1 MKKCR
6 FNDPSA
12 VAAYFDGAMERDV
25 EEEFGRHLLA
35 CRECAG
41 ALLNLERDL
50 FLMTT
55 VEFARHP
62 RKLFRSQARFRLAR
76 GGLDLWEP
84 AEGIGAGGFVPFAL
98 SPVRGGEGGKGGY
111 RLLKAGVT
119 VDLKGERGDTV
130 SLDVRGAAGRSV
142 FLYRGGRLVE
152 ARSRVEEE
160 QFTIDK
166 LERGNYLLFIKECGA
181 VDFTVE

>member
-6 FNDPSA
+6 FNDPSD
-12 VAAYFDGAMERDV
+12 VAAYFDGAMERGV

-62 RKLFRSQARFRLAR
+62 RKLFRTRARFRLGR
-76 GGLDLWEP
+76 GGLDLRNP
-84 AEGIGAGGFVPFAL
+84 AEGTAAGGFVPFAL
-98 SPVRGGEGGKGGY
+98 SPVRGGEGAQRGY

-142 FLYRGGRLVE
+142 LLYRGGRLVE

-166 LERGNYLLFIKECGA
+166 LERGSYLLFIKECGA
-181 VDFTVE
+181 VDFTVD

>member
-1 MKKCR
+1 
-6 FNDPSA
+6 
-12 VAAYFDGAMERDV
+12 
-25 EEEFGRHLLA
+25 
-35 CRECAG
+35 
-41 ALLNLERDL
+41 
-50 FLMTT
+50 
-55 VEFARHP
+55 
-62 RKLFRSQARFRLAR
+62 
-76 GGLDLWEP
+76 
-84 AEGIGAGGFVPFAL
+84 
-98 SPVRGGEGGKGGY
+98 VRGGEGGKGGY

-166 LERGNYLLFIKECGA
+166 LERGSYLLFIKECGA
-181 VDFTVE
+181 VDFTVD